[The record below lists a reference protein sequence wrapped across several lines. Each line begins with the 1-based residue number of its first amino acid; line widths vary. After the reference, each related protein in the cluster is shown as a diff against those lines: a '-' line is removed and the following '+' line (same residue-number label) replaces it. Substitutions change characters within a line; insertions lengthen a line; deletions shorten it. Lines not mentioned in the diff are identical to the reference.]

1 MLVVKGWTE
10 RERIRVSLF
19 SMQCVQQ
26 LLHCRVPEE
35 ASRWLLRHEA
45 VQLDDT
51 LAQGRSDVAAFGC
64 DKESPGGGEGATEA
78 RRGREREDD
87 VRFPAAALQCV
98 RRGCSTGGRVAR

>member
-19 SMQCVQQ
+19 SMQCVQ

-35 ASRWLLRHEA
+35 ASRWLLRHKA
-45 VQLDDT
+45 VQLDDA
-51 LAQGRSDVAAFGC
+51 LAQERSGGAAFGC
-64 DKESPGGGEGATEA
+64 SQESPGGGEGATEA

-98 RRGCSTGGRVAR
+98 RRGCSTMLRAAV